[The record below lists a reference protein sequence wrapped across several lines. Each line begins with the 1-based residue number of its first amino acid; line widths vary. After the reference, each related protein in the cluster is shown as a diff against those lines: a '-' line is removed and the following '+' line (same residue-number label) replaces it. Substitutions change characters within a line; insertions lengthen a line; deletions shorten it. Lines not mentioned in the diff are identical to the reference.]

1 MHRHMN
7 TFRFLGTQQRKE
19 LCSSP
24 YKSVPQRQHFWLVT
38 GTTHSQKKKKKKLHL
53 RGCKNLRW
61 IQLGKILKSTLG
73 LEVFTVRRRFSVNGK
88 EIHFSHVSNHHSIFS
103 LERGV
108 FFFSSSLFRLYFLGE
123 VL

>member
-38 GTTHSQKKKKKKLHL
+38 GTTHSQKKKKKKITFERMQKFEMDSVRKNSEIYTWSRGLH
-53 RGCKNLRW
+53 
-61 IQLGKILKSTLG
+61 S
-73 LEVFTVRRRFSVNGK
+73 EK
-88 EIHFSHVSNHHSIFS
+88 EIFC
-103 LERGV
+103 
-108 FFFSSSLFRLYFLGE
+108 
-123 VL
+123 